1 MDLTKAL
8 RELYEEKKR
17 LDRVIEALEASRKV
31 LAGKKPKRTPRG
43 RKSMGPEERLAVS
56 RRMSAYWAQRRA
68 QQRKMQA
75 AEPPSGSSSAQKVA
89 IA

>member
-1 MDLTKAL
+1 MDLSKAL

-17 LDRVIEALEASRKV
+17 LDRVIGALEASQKV
-31 LAGKKPKRTPRG
+31 LAGKRPKRTRRG

-56 RRMSAYWAQRRA
+56 RRMSAYWAARRA
-68 QQRKMQA
+68 EQRKVQA
-75 AEPPSGSSSAQKVA
+75 VEPASSSSSSQKAA

>member
-1 MDLTKAL
+1 MDLSKAL

-17 LDRVIEALEASRKV
+17 LDRVIEALEASQKV
-31 LAGKKPKRTPRG
+31 LAGKKLKRTPRG

-56 RRMSAYWAQRRA
+56 RRMSAYWAARRA

-75 AEPPSGSSSAQKVA
+75 AEPPSGSILAQNAA